1 MLNLLAFYT
10 GWNIGKK
17 HGSKIVGAIKIIIK
31 GCGLIFSIPL
41 WVDVIRKHSDFLL
54 FSMNDVPH
62 TQSIIYCI
70 IVWGGIAA
78 HLLLLHFKNIDLKNV
93 YSWVLVISTIAILV
107 INSLSGGYGDYRV
120 VSALF
125 SPVLAFF
132 VIQFPALVCNVMDSL
147 VRSDKSIKTDKNIE

>member
-17 HGSKIVGAIKIIIK
+17 HGNKIVGAIKIIIK

-54 FSMNDVPH
+54 FSMNDVQH